1 MRLSDA
7 AHARSLP
14 QQLGCALLNG
24 CVSWVAA
31 QTHFSAPRLSH
42 THMGSVLHTRGSFS
56 TRWRAQG
63 TRNPARSGSAQP
75 ERTLLLKHTHAHAQ
89 SSSQKA
95 MCPLPWETCGDTACY
110 LLISPERQP
119 PRTWT
124 ASGRGEVGLVQ
135 LGKAH
140 QEHAKRHFCPLH
152 FLSAVPPL
160 LAVSFLLPEQGP
172 GLSPSSEDER
182 QLDLGP

>member
-42 THMGSVLHTRGSFS
+42 THMGSILHTRGSFS

-75 ERTLLLKHTHAHAQ
+75 ERTLLLKHTYARTHREQ
-89 SSSQKA
+89 LTKSDVSSSLRDLRRHSVLFIDLA
-95 MCPLPWETCGDTACY
+95 WASAAADLNCVWVRRGRTCPAG
-110 LLISPERQP
+110 Q
-119 PRTWT
+119 
-124 ASGRGEVGLVQ
+124 
-135 LGKAH
+135 
-140 QEHAKRHFCPLH
+140 
-152 FLSAVPPL
+152 SAPKT
-160 LAVSFLLPEQGP
+160 
-172 GLSPSSEDER
+172 R
-182 QLDLGP
+182 